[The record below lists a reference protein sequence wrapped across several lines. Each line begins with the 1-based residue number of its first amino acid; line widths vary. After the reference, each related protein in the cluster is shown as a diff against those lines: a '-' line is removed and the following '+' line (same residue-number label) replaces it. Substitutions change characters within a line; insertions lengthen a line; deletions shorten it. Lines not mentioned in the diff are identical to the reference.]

1 MLIDTLR
8 SDMKEAM
15 KAKDQDR
22 LKTLRSMIAAIQTEE
37 VSQSSARELSQSE
50 VEKVLASEAKK
61 RQEAADAFNSA
72 GRPQMAEQE
81 LSEKAL
87 IEQYLP
93 EKLTDAEL
101 DQIISEALSE
111 GAFSQM
117 SDMGNAM
124 KAVNAKVQNRAEGSV
139 VAAKVRAA
147 LAG

>member
-1 MLIDTLR
+1 
-8 SDMKEAM
+8 MKEAM

-93 EKLTDAEL
+93 EKLTDTEL